1 MLTFLITALVLLV
14 MVRIVIEPVITE
26 WERGKKM
33 FNYDLVKRFVSDY
46 NLPIP
51 VINGSYGLFH
61 YYLRLHEE
69 DFKALTKW
77 NELVALI
84 EKHFD
89 SSPSR
94 FLEEFYA
101 DRERVVQW
109 FHDNP
114 AQARFSKMDMNQ
126 FALPN
131 RPNVTSKNIY
141 NGNSVGGHFISIDL
155 NKANY
160 QAMKYVDPEL
170 VNNTDTYADF
180 IRSFG
185 FSKSMTSYIIDS
197 KYFRQVIFGQS
208 HPKRQIT
215 VETYL
220 IYLVWKEWERLYGDN
235 PNFELVSFSNDEF
248 VIKLNYS
255 VVDLTEM
262 VRIADTFPVQ
272 AKSIGVDVK
281 AKFFSVNQLNLLPKG
296 KNCHAISFY
305 GKTEKVYNETKTDIV
320 DKPVE
325 LMCLPLNY
333 RAVATKL
340 MKGKRVSRK
349 DYYFQYEKYKARIC
363 EKFKFVKGVGPF
375 VPSLRKIKSS
385 PC

>member
-1 MLTFLITALVLLV
+1 MLTFLIITLVLLV

-26 WERGKKM
+26 WERGKKV
-33 FNYDLVKRFVSDY
+33 FTYDLVKRFVSDY

-51 VINGSYGLFH
+51 VINDSYRLFH

-77 NELVALI
+77 NGLVDLI

-114 AQARFSKMDMNQ
+114 AQTRFNKMDMNQ

-185 FSKSMTSYIIDS
+185 FSKAMTSYIIDS

-208 HPKRQIT
+208 NPKRQIT
-215 VETYL
+215 VETHL

-248 VIKLNYS
+248 VIKLNHK
-255 VVDLTEM
+255 VIDLTEM
-262 VRIADTFPVQ
+262 VRIADTFP
-272 AKSIGVDVK
+272 ARSKSIGVDVK

-305 GKTEKVYNETKTDIV
+305 SKSEMTYDETKTNIV

-340 MKGKRVSRK
+340 MKGKWVSRK

-363 EKFKFVKGVGPF
+363 EKFRLVRGVGPF
-375 VPSLRKIKSS
+375 VQSLKKIKSS